1 MVDDNISVDY
11 SQMPAKITF
20 PENFNVAS
28 SFIDR
33 HVEEGRGERIAIL
46 GEFGSIS
53 YNTLQE
59 NVNKY
64 GNALLDLGLSRGNR
78 ILMMVKDCPDF
89 FYLFWGAIKAG
100 LVPVPINTL
109 LRSADYQF
117 MMEDSGCSLV
127 IYSQDFRK
135 EVRFALEATEGKSI
149 SSYLIEGEKSLGA
162 LARKA
167 SDHLEVVPASAEEDC
182 FWLYSS
188 GSTGRPKGTVHSHK
202 DIPVT
207 CVYYA
212 EGVLGLTKEDICFS
226 AAKLFF
232 AYGLGN
238 AMTFPLWV
246 GATAILSA
254 APPNPEMTFSIIEKF
269 KPSIYFG
276 VPTLY
281 AAQLQA
287 LEYSDPDL
295 SSIKICVSAGEAL
308 PGDIFRRWNEK
319 TGMVILDGIG
329 STEILH
335 IFISNFPDDV
345 EPGVSGRLVPGYQA
359 KILDEKGEIVDQGVS
374 GALWIKGD
382 SVAKYYWKNPG
393 KTAKTMQ
400 NGWINTGDTYY
411 QNDSGYFVYC
421 GRNDDMMKVGGIWCS
436 PFEIESKLIEHPDV
450 LEAAVVARADGDQ
463 LIKPEAFI
471 IVAEGVTGGD
481 ELAKQLLE
489 HCKGGLARYKYPR
502 WFNFVD
508 QLPKTA
514 TGKIQRFRLRS

>member
-1 MVDDNISVDY
+1 
-11 SQMPAKITF
+11 
-20 PENFNVAS
+20 
-28 SFIDR
+28 
-33 HVEEGRGERIAIL
+33 
-46 GEFGSIS
+46 
-53 YNTLQE
+53 
-59 NVNKY
+59 
-64 GNALLDLGLSRGNR
+64 
-78 ILMMVKDCPDF
+78 MMVKDCPDF

-109 LRSADYQF
+109 LRSPDYQF
-117 MMEDSGCSLV
+117 MMEDSACSLV
-127 IYSQDFRK
+127 IYSQEFCK
-135 EVRFALEATEGKSI
+135 EVRFALEATEGKTI
-149 SSYLIEGEKSLGA
+149 LSYVIEGEKSLGA

-167 SDHLEVVPASAEEDC
+167 SDHLEVIPASAEEDC

-254 APPNPEMTFSIIEKF
+254 APPSPEMTFSIIEKF

-287 LEYSDPDL
+287 LEYADPDL
-295 SSIKICVSAGEAL
+295 TSIKICVSAGEAL
-308 PGDIFRRWNEK
+308 PGDIFRRWKEK
-319 TGMVILDGIG
+319 TGTVILDGIG

-345 EPGVSGRLVPGYQA
+345 KPGVSGRLVPGYQA
-359 KILDEKGEIVDQGVS
+359 KILDERGEIVDQGLS
-374 GALWIKGD
+374 GALWVKGD
-382 SVAKYYWKNPG
+382 SVAKYYWKNPE
-393 KTAKTMQ
+393 KNLEISESPISAK
-400 NGWINTGDTYY
+400 NL
-411 QNDSGYFVYC
+411 
-421 GRNDDMMKVGGIWCS
+421 
-436 PFEIESKLIEHPDV
+436 SKLIN
-450 LEAAVVARADGDQ
+450 
-463 LIKPEAFI
+463 LIKDGTI
-471 IVAEGVTGGD
+471 S
-481 ELAKQLLE
+481 
-489 HCKGGLARYKYPR
+489 
-502 WFNFVD
+502 
-508 QLPKTA
+508 
-514 TGKIQRFRLRS
+514 GKIAKTVFEIMTKGDKNPIDIVKEKGLKQQSDPKELEKLIEKVINENQEKVKEYKSGKEKLFGFFVGQVMKVSGGKANPQLVNEILKKKLK